1 MYLLMIVSS
10 AALVFGAAVL
20 AWWHASLDVRVALA
34 GLYWLISTV
43 AFLGVELLLR
53 LEHMRVRIWQGES

>member
-1 MYLLMIVSS
+1 MKMYLLMIVSS
-10 AALVFGAAVL
+10 ATLVFGAAVL

-34 GLYWLISTV
+34 GVYWLISTV

-53 LEHMRVRIWQGES
+53 LEHQRIWRGES

>member
-1 MYLLMIVSS
+1 MNLLIIISS
-10 AALVFGAAVL
+10 STLVFGGAVL

-43 AFLGVELLLR
+43 AFVGVELLLR
-53 LEHMRVRIWQGES
+53 LEHLRIRISGGVS